1 MCHGHRHSR
10 EYLFSGGHGC
20 QGVQGVRGTDAPARP
35 LLTHGTEKDGSGA
48 PTVRDDRGWGD
59 GILSTVARMFT
70 PLMPAIAAAG
80 LVKGVLTAVSLIF
93 KQRGID
99 ITTNDTYVLLYA
111 AGQVIFY
118 FLPIFLGYTAA
129 KALRCNEIIA
139 MVLGAFLRYPQ
150 VDKPIQDVGTA
161 TTIYGIPGVKATW
174 TIGESTK
181 VFSYTESVIPILLA
195 FAGAANFAQG
205 GAAPGVWLKTKSEEM
220 RGVSLS
226 VMISAVLVGIT
237 EPAIYGCNLRF
248 KWLMA
253 CAIIAGAVGG
263 AIMGFGNV
271 FGDAFATNGV
281 LTIFTYASFGIA
293 QFVFYLVGCAVAFF
307 GAAASAAVMGFE
319 ELTDEGMEV

>member
-10 EYLFSGGHGC
+10 ECLFSGGHGC
-20 QGVQGVRGTDAPARP
+20 QGVQGVRGADAPARP

-59 GILSTVARMFT
+59 S
-70 PLMPAIAAAG
+70 
-80 LVKGVLTAVSLIF
+80 
-93 KQRGID
+93 
-99 ITTNDTYVLLYA
+99 
-111 AGQVIFY
+111 
-118 FLPIFLGYTAA
+118 
-129 KALRCNEIIA
+129 
-139 MVLGAFLRYPQ
+139 
-150 VDKPIQDVGTA
+150 
-161 TTIYGIPGVKATW
+161 IPGVKATW

-181 VFSYTESVIPILLA
+181 VFSYTESVIPILLS
-195 FAGAANFAQG
+195 FVGAANFAQG

-248 KWLMA
+248 KWPMA

-307 GAAASAAVMGFE
+307 GAAAPTAVVGFE